1 MFNKF
6 FLFQLLIVPR
16 NLNVTG
22 KRKMREDVGEEEVS
36 RVKNKMRKI
45 NISFLHM
52 MLVMDRYGMIV

>member
-52 MLVMDRYGMIV
+52 MLVMDR